1 MTQAEQFEWIKAYM
15 RTVPPWAKVKR
26 GNPSTT
32 GVLVDGGVVDPSK
45 THVSQFT
52 PAVVRVYGSNTGIGA
67 THEGIGPVGGVFA
80 SPLST
85 GSRVEVVSTSASDTA
100 AGTGMR
106 TIRVVFEKTDGT
118 IASEDLTLNGTGAV
132 ASTATD
138 IVYIYPQLMH
148 GLTYGTAGLAVG
160 NVDVRLHGGG
170 AVIERILAGHR
181 GLANSARTR
190 VPTGFTGFVF
200 SWSCGV
206 SGTNPAAF
214 DLCHDWDA
222 VTHTHLDSMVSR
234 HSVDVLSGGW
244 IAEDLPSPMALP
256 ESTSLEITGI
266 RTAGFDAFGAAMVEV
281 LIVRNS

>member
-1 MTQAEQFEWIKAYM
+1 M
-15 RTVPPWAKVKR
+15 RTVPPWAKTKR
-26 GNPSTT
+26 GDTSTT
-32 GVLVDGGVVDPSK
+32 GVLVGGGVIDVNS
-45 THVSQFT
+45 TTAGQFT
-52 PAVVRVYGSNTGIGA
+52 PAVVRVYGSNTGIGT

-80 SPLST
+80 SPST
-85 GSRVEVVSTSASDTA
+85 DGSRVEVISTSSNDTA

-106 TIRVVFEKTDGT
+106 TIRVVFEKTDGS
-118 IASEDLTLNGTGAV
+118 IGSEDLTLNGTGAV

-138 IVYIYPQLMH
+138 IIYIYPQLMH
-148 GLTYGTAGLAVG
+148 GLTYGSGGLPAGNL
-160 NVDVRLHGGG
+160 DVRIHGGG

-190 VPTGFTGFVF
+190 VPTGFTGFIF

-214 DLCHDWDA
+214 DLCHDWDPL
-222 VTHTHLDSMVSR
+222 THTHLDSMVSR

-256 ESTSLEITGI
+256 ETTELEVTGI
-266 RTAGFDAFGAAMVEV
+266 RTAGSDAFGAAMVEV
-281 LIVRNS
+281 LLMRNS